1 MKLLYL
7 FPLAALLFLFSACSS
22 DDDGPTLPLEEVLPG
37 TWEAVE
43 AEIEFESEIL
53 GLATTITVGEGR
65 DFEGEV
71 TFTEDPNEWESN
83 LGSTFD
89 MTIVTTFG
97 NETDTETFV
106 EVFEQEEVSGTWEI
120 NEDGQLEGFIQE
132 VPTDEDIDVAD
143 FDAFD
148 VQVVNNNRIILTNE
162 INESF
167 SEAGF
172 NFTVVGSSRAV
183 YERK

>member
-1 MKLLYL
+1 
-7 FPLAALLFLFSACSS
+7 
-22 DDDGPTLPLEEVLPG
+22 
-37 TWEAVE
+37 
-43 AEIEFESEIL
+43 
-53 GLATTITVGEGR
+53 
-65 DFEGEV
+65 
-71 TFTEDPNEWESN
+71 
-83 LGSTFD
+83 
-89 MTIVTTFG
+89 
-97 NETDTETFV
+97 
-106 EVFEQEEVSGTWEI
+106 VSGTWEI